1 MKDNRFEELSYV
13 LLNSEKP
20 SEYFKELVIE
30 NRAGEMYPELFAL
43 IGIKQNSQFHKE
55 GDVWTHTLLVLD
67 AAAERRNKVSDP
79 LFFMMSALCHD
90 MGKAVATT
98 EINGAVHSYKHEFE
112 GISISKKF
120 LVSLGAD
127 SEMIR
132 YVTNMVENHMEPNM
146 LARANSRI
154 KKTNKLFYNSVSPY
168 DLIQLS
174 VCDCIGKLPY
184 EGDNEKFLLD
194 RLDIYNEIIKK
205 PYVTEKDLLDAGIIK
220 NENFDMILD
229 HAHKLRLAGIDK
241 SNALLQTISFARK
254 MCK

>member
-1 MKDNRFEELSYV
+1 MKNIILEELSDI
-13 LLNSEKP
+13 LLNYEKP
-20 SEYFKELVIE
+20 SEYFIKLDTEHRIQ
-30 NRAGEMYPELFAL
+30 EMYPELFSL
-43 IGIKQNSQFHKE
+43 KGIKQNAEFHKE
-55 GDVWTHTLLVLD
+55 GDVWTHTLMVVD
-67 AAAERRNKVSDP
+67 AAAERRSKVSNP

-90 MGKAVATT
+90 FGKTVATI
-98 EINGAVHSYKHEFE
+98 EINGKVHSYRHEYE
-112 GISISKKF
+112 GIAISINF
-120 LVSLGAD
+120 LNSLGAD
-127 SEMIR
+127 SEMIS
-132 YVTNMVENHMEPNM
+132 YVANMVKNHMEPNI
-146 LARANSRI
+146 LARAGSKI
-154 KKTNKLFYNSVSPY
+154 KKTNKLFYDSVSPY

-174 VCDCIGKLPY
+174 VCDCVGKLPY